1 MLRGV
6 AVATVCVAGLGSLGE
21 APVAL
26 AQPTRVQP
34 GQIERS
40 MPDFSLPALKGPT
53 VTLSRLRGHT
63 VILVF
68 PRGKVADEDGSDP
81 RWCQLCHYQYAELA
95 ALERKTS
102 FRAAQNIEVL
112 FVLPYSGEDVAEWVA
127 ILPTQVA
134 TIDRWRE
141 QVPAWRDRLPGKIV
155 FTGDPGALPFPIL
168 YDADR
173 AVSKRLGLLT
183 LAWDRAA
190 VEQNVPTVFVVDSNG
205 VIRFKYTSQNTFD
218 RPSASY
224 LIEVVRH
231 LIG

>member
-1 MLRGV
+1 
-6 AVATVCVAGLGSLGE
+6 
-21 APVAL
+21 
-26 AQPTRVQP
+26 VQP

-40 MPDFSLPALKGPT
+40 MPDFSLPALNGPT

-141 QVPAWRDRLPGKIV
+141 QVPAWRDRLPIQVHQPEHVRSAERELSDRGGSTSDRLI
-155 FTGDPGALPFPIL
+155 GRRRAGAASP
-168 YDADR
+168 
-173 AVSKRLGLLT
+173 
-183 LAWDRAA
+183 LAGWT
-190 VEQNVPTVFVVDSNG
+190 EP
-205 VIRFKYTSQNTFD
+205 
-218 RPSASY
+218 RPSPN
-224 LIEVVRH
+224 EH
-231 LIG
+231 GIGQNPTRFRSVG